1 MGVQLQQLSS
11 APHGCRVRGVG
22 DAALGSGSS
31 FPGGDAMKWACG
43 NVDPLASGSALGAV
57 LQVRQACLLG
67 LGPLPQ
73 KHQVTECRQV
83 AVCAEIN
90 LQCCY

>member
-1 MGVQLQQLSS
+1 MGVQLQQPSS
-11 APHGCRVRGVG
+11 APRGCRVRGVG
-22 DAALGSGSS
+22 DTTPGSGSS
-31 FPGGDAMKWACG
+31 FPGGDATKWAH
-43 NVDPLASGSALGAV
+43 GSALGAV
-57 LQVRQACLLG
+57 LQVRQAYLLG

-73 KHQVTECRQV
+73 KHQVTGCRQV